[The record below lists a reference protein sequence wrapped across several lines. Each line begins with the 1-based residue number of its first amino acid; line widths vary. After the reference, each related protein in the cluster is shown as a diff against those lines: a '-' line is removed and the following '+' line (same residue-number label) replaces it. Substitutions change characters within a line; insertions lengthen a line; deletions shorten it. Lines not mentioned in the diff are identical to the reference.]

1 MAGMAI
7 RAVLWDID
15 DTIFDYAGADR
26 TGMRHHLGDEG
37 LPDGCDSVERALERW
52 RELTLAHWQRF
63 AAGECG
69 FEEQRRDRVRAFL
82 GLPLTDAETEEWF
95 GRHKLHYEAAWALFP
110 DTVPALDGLAGYRHA
125 VLSNSAFAHQDRK
138 LRVLGVRDR
147 FEVLLCAAELG
158 VSKPEA
164 AAFHTACRA
173 LDLPPEEVAYVG
185 NEPDIDARGA
195 AEAGLLGIWLDR
207 HGVGGRPELARITGL
222 GELPALLRADT
233 RFGAVSLI
241 G

>member
-1 MAGMAI
+1 MAI

-26 TGMRHHLGDEG
+26 IGMRNHLDHVG
-37 LPDGCDSVERALERW
+37 LPDGCSSVGQALALWE
-52 RELTLAHWQRF
+52 ELTERHWARF
-63 AAGECG
+63 AAGDCDFQG
-69 FEEQRRDRVRAFL
+69 QRRDRVRDFL
-82 GLPLTDAETEEWF
+82 GLPMTDDEADAWF
-95 GRHKLHYEAAWALFP
+95 GRHVVHYEAAWTLFP
-110 DTVPALDGLAGYRHA
+110 DTVPALDVLAGEYRHA

-138 LRVLGVRDR
+138 LRALGVRDR

-164 AAFHTACRA
+164 AAFHAACEA
-173 LDLPPEEVAYVG
+173 LELAPDEVAYVG

-195 AEAGLLGIWLDR
+195 ADAGLFGIWLDR
-207 HGVGGRPELARITGL
+207 RGNGDRPDLTRITCL
-222 GELPALLRADT
+222 AELPAVLRGDT
-233 RFGAVSLI
+233 RFGAVTSI